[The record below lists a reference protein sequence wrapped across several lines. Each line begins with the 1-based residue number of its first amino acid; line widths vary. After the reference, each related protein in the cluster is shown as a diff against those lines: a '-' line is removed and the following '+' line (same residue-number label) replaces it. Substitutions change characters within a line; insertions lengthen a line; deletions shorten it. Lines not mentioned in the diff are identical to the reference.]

1 MSRWEKSDAPKR
13 KDAKKETMPVDVVS
27 FFYLF
32 PEAEVLL
39 DGVWSFAASASL
51 VAGSLEEAGGAD
63 EDGVELSSDEEVG
76 TVVDDAGSLVSAVVL
91 SVEDSAVDSL

>member
-1 MSRWEKSDAPKR
+1 
-13 KDAKKETMPVDVVS
+13 MPVDVVS

-39 DGVWSFAASASL
+39 DGVWSFA
-51 VAGSLEEAGGAD
+51 GSREEAGGAD

-91 SVEDSAVDSL
+91 YVEDSAVDSL

>member
-1 MSRWEKSDAPKR
+1 MCGVSFAINMSRWEKSDAPKR
-13 KDAKKETMPVDVVS
+13 KDAKKETTPVDVVS

-63 EDGVELSSDEEVG
+63 EDGGRDKG
-76 TVVDDAGSLVSAVVL
+76 DCAGWGAPARV
-91 SVEDSAVDSL
+91 

>member
-13 KDAKKETMPVDVVS
+13 KDAKKETTSVDVVS

-51 VAGSLEEAGGAD
+51 VAGSLEEGRVD
-63 EDGVELSSDEEVG
+63 EDGVELSSDEEEG

>member
-1 MSRWEKSDAPKR
+1 
-13 KDAKKETMPVDVVS
+13 
-27 FFYLF
+27 
-32 PEAEVLL
+32 
-39 DGVWSFAASASL
+39 VWSFAASASL